1 MSNATFD
8 ELRSR
13 HAANLYAA
21 FPRYASQLRW
31 SAAQLRTERERRMR
45 TLLATAKERSP
56 WHRERLRDVDAATFT
71 EDDLPSLPTMSKD
84 DLMDN
89 FEAVVTDR
97 RLTRDVVDAYVEDL
111 PENLYLFDHYLVVA
125 SGGSSGRRGIF
136 VYDWEAFVTL
146 CCQVVRWMAALPRP
160 LPSANLWAPP
170 GAHLS

>member
-1 MSNATFD
+1 MSNATFE
-8 ELRSR
+8 ELRLR
-13 HAANLYAA
+13 HTADLYAA
-21 FPRYASQLRW
+21 FPKYASQLRW
-31 SAAQLRTERERRMR
+31 SAAQLRTERERRKR

-111 PENLYLFDHYLVVA
+111 PENLYLFDRYLVAA
-125 SGGSSGRRGIF
+125 SGGSSGRRGVF

-146 CCQVVRWMAALPRP
+146 SCAIGRWVATLPQSF
-160 LPSANLWAPP
+160 PSA
-170 GAHLS
+170 